1 MGRFLKKGNL
11 DFAKVRKSEY
21 VDKSAMIHDINQTID
36 TERCCSCVTRCR
48 RFGKSMAARMLYAYY
63 DKSCD
68 SRALFE
74 DLAIAKLPSF
84 EEHLNKYPTIY
95 LDMTDFTTVY
105 KNDRNIVKI
114 IQQAIKEEVCKLYPD
129 INIKDSYNLM
139 DTLFEVAD
147 KTKERFMFIIDE
159 WDAICR
165 EYENVP
171 GAMDEYV
178 DWLRHMF
185 KGGNT
190 TQVFVGVYMTGILPI
205 KKYKTESAL
214 NNFRE
219 YSMVEPEPLENS
231 FGFTR
236 SEVQSLC
243 ARHGMDYT
251 EMAQWYDGYRI
262 GDVSEIFNPYSVME
276 AINKHRCANY
286 FKNTGA
292 FTGVSTYIQM
302 NFDGLKDDIIKMLA
316 GERRRVNVS
325 KFQNDMHSISCRDD
339 VLTVLIHLGY
349 LAYDRDEKECY
360 IPNKEIWEEF
370 TNAVESTSWTQL
382 VKTVQASE
390 DLLYS
395 LWHFEEDVVASMI
408 DQAHD
413 EHTSILSYNNENSLA
428 CVLEIAFIAAR
439 DWYTIWR
446 ELPSGKGFADIVL
459 LPLKNKNKPAI
470 VLELKFSGD
479 VDAAISQ
486 IKRKQ
491 YPARLHDYQGDMI
504 LAAICYDKSSKTH
517 SCRIEQLFK
526 AE

>member
-1 MGRFLKKGNL
+1 MGRFLNKGNL
-11 DFAKVRKSEY
+11 DFAEVRRFEY
-21 VDKSAMIHDINQTID
+21 IDKSAMIETINATLC
-36 TERCCSCVTRCR
+36 TERRCSCVTRCR

-74 DLAIAKLPSF
+74 DLSIARMPSF

-95 LDMTDFTTVY
+95 LDMTRFTTVY
-105 KNDRNIVKI
+105 RNDKDIVNI
-114 IQQAIKEEVCKLYPD
+114 IQQAIKKDVCAQYPD
-129 INIKDSYNLM
+129 IKVEESYNLM
-139 DTLFEVAD
+139 DTLFEIAD
-147 KTKERFMFIIDE
+147 QTKERFMFIIDE

-171 GAMDEYV
+171 EAMDDFV
-178 DWLRHMF
+178 NWLRRMF
-185 KGGNT
+185 KTDET
-190 TQVFVGVYMTGILPI
+190 THVFVGVYMTGILPI

-219 YSMVEPEPLENS
+219 YSMVQPGALVKS
-231 FGFTR
+231 FGFT
-236 SEVQSLC
+236 SEEVKALC

-251 EMAQWYDGYRI
+251 EMARWYDGYQI
-262 GDVSEIFNPYSVME
+262 GDESEIFNPYSVME
-276 AINKHRCANY
+276 AISNGECANY

-302 NFDGLKDDIIKMLA
+302 NFDGLKDDIIRMLA
-316 GERRRVNVS
+316 GARCDVNVG
-325 KFQNDMHSISCRDD
+325 KFQNDMHALSCKDD

-349 LAYDRDEKECY
+349 LAYDRQEKECY

-370 TNAVESTSWTQL
+370 TNAVADTSWEQL
-382 VKTVQASE
+382 TKTVQASKK
-390 DLLYS
+390 LLKA
-395 LWHFEEDVVASMI
+395 LWSSDEQAVSAAI

-439 DWYTIWR
+439 DYYSMWR

-459 LPLKNKNKPAI
+459 LPLRNTNKPAVI
-470 VLELKFSGD
+470 LELKFDGT
-479 VDAAISQ
+479 AQTAISQ
-486 IKRKQ
+486 IRQKQ
-491 YPARLHDYQGDMI
+491 YPARLQAYHGSLLLCGI
-504 LAAICYDKSSKTH
+504 NYDKTSRTH
-517 SCRIEQLFK
+517 SCRIEK
-526 AE
+526 SVKS